1 MIERIKII
9 FLFYFFILCR
19 SIVVMGW
26 QRHSGRR
33 NGTLGRNFEIV
44 SLLETKRLEL
54 SSGDRG
60 FAESDRRGESV
71 AFRARDGGAARP
83 QRFAPTDISFSRN
96 HGNHRFP
103 PAWYFFFLF
112 IHRRKSS
119 PFTTQPRRFY
129 DRFRSSRITIQR
141 RFACY
146 FICSTDT
153 NHDVW
158 RLTRLNSYRVFES
171 RGEESRER
179 HSYIVIVYIR
189 KWFR

>member
-44 SLLETKRLEL
+44 SLLETKRFEL

-96 HGNHRFP
+96 HGNSII
-103 PAWYFFFLF
+103 AFLLPDTSSFSSF
-112 IHRRKSS
+112 IAENHLHLPRNRDA
-119 PFTTQPRRFY
+119 FTI
-129 DRFRSSRITIQR
+129 D
-141 RFACY
+141 FAHPGLQ
-146 FICSTDT
+146 F
-153 NHDVW
+153 NDVSLVILFVP
-158 RLTRLNSYRVFES
+158 LTRIMTFDDSLA
-171 RGEESRER
+171 
-179 HSYIVIVYIR
+179 
-189 KWFR
+189 